1 MVSEEYKK
9 HLKWKEK
16 TRVRVTT
23 TVIFEGYEL
32 PEMFFQQIERLVFF
46 TDLEV
51 NSCLLY
57 TSGDC

>member
-1 MVSEEYKK
+1 MVSEEYQK

-16 TRVRVTT
+16 TRVRVTP

-51 NSCLLY
+51 NSK
-57 TSGDC
+57 